1 MQMFFPIFTLEE
13 NSETESLVAH
23 LRDHA
28 RNLYETRQLLCTE
41 AVLVS
46 LNRGLDGGLTEDQA
60 VAMAAP
66 FCVAMGDSGCLC
78 GALSGAVLAA
88 GLFIGSNRPYSHRK
102 DMREVGLALHNTFR
116 ATNGATCCRVL
127 SKQVKHDK
135 KAHFSQCADLT
146 AGAAEM
152 AARLIL
158 RKQPGLVKV
167 AGSRPCPRYHGKI
180 SGLMAKI
187 LTRFF

>member
-1 MQMFFPIFTLEE
+1 MQMFLPSFTLAE
-13 NSETESLVAH
+13 NPETESLVTR
-23 LRDHA
+23 LKDHA
-28 RNLYETRQLLCTE
+28 RNLYETRQFLCTE

-46 LNRGLDGGLTEDQA
+46 LNQGLDGGLTEDQA

-88 GLFIGSNRPYSHRK
+88 GLLIGSNRPYSHRK
-102 DMREVGLALHNTFR
+102 EMREIGLALHNTFR
-116 ATNGATCCRVL
+116 SANGATCCGVL

-135 KAHFSQCADLT
+135 KAHFSQCADIT
-146 AGAAEM
+146 AEAAEM

-158 RKQPGLVKV
+158 GKRPGLVKA

-180 SGLMAKI
+180 SGLMAKF
-187 LTRFF
+187 LKRFS